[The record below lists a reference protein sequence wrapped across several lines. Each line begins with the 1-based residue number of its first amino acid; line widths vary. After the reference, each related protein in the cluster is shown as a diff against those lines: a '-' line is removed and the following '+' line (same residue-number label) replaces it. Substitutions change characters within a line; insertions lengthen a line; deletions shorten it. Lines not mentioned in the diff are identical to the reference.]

1 MFGTIDTFKSC
12 LFILNSNFNA
22 FEETIKKKKKNDF
35 LKIKKSFLSK

>member
-22 FEETIKKKKKNDF
+22 FEETIKKKKNDF